1 MLTHA
6 RHEGGVSWI
15 TLDDGRVNAM
25 SGEMLGEIGARLE
38 EARKHGN
45 LIVIRGRSGIFS
57 AGFDLKAFKRGAEA
71 AREMVC
77 AGAELIH
84 TFLTFPR
91 PIVTVCTGHA
101 YPMGAFL
108 MLAADVRFGLAGPWR
123 IGLNE
128 VAIGLTL
135 PQFAVEIGRHRLTP
149 AGLAL
154 ATTGVMLDPETAVR
168 HGYLDHVLAA
178 EQLEVAVADEA
189 KRLETLDRR
198 AYAATKSRLNAA
210 TASAVKAA
218 IATYQP
224 SASASVMPA

>member
-6 RHEGGVSWI
+6 HSEGRVSWI

-25 SGEMLGEIGARLE
+25 SADMLREIGAQLD
-38 EARKHGN
+38 EANALGN
-45 LIVIRGRSGIFS
+45 IVVIRGRPGMFS
-57 AGFDLKAFKRGAEA
+57 AGFDLKTFARGAEA
-71 AREMVC
+71 AREMVI

-84 TFLTFPR
+84 TFLTFPK

-123 IGLNE
+123 IGMNE

-135 PQFAVEIGRHRLTP
+135 PQFAMEIGRHRLTP

-154 ATTGVMLDPETAVR
+154 ATTGVMLDPETALR
-168 HGYLDHVLAA
+168 HGYLDRVLAA
-178 EQLEVAVADEA
+178 EDLDAAIAGEV
-189 KRLETLDRR
+189 KRLEGLDWT
-198 AYAATKSRLNAA
+198 AYAATKARLNGA
-210 TASAVKAA
+210 TAAAVRAA

-224 SASASVMPA
+224 SAAARVIPA